1 MKRSLQMITM
11 TIVAI
16 ALTVAGC
23 GDDDNGSDNFG
34 RVDGTVYLPSTL
46 SASLQPAEGVTVRLS
61 GGDFLETL
69 TTGADGRFGFD
80 DVPARSMTLA
90 LTPGTCLAD
99 TQMTVTVVKNDTL
112 TRDVTLRVDAGG
124 DCIPLPY
131 AGAARMEIDGASNR
145 GVLLY
150 DTAVRAKPA
159 LVVIDL
165 ATGAVGAVEFADL
178 ANVYDLAFVTGDVVV
193 FNCFKTGE
201 GYYLRFWNISTMTAH
216 RGDIYYTSDPVQVGG
231 HLAVAPGGGD
241 VFVSHQTRPGLF
253 SFDGQVYCLNVES
266 GDFTD
271 ADNWE
276 LDGRFGFDSS
286 LVGASVNWPYGLA
299 IDPTTSELLVAN
311 YNDTVIV
318 AIDLNYW
325 GTFDRTANPTAPI
338 PGVRKIAMSTG
349 QAGYRPLLWAFGG
362 DRGVA
367 ASPSFGMLGYQSG
380 ASSFSGL
387 LVEPSLTLT
396 SGSHHLVIDDTRG
409 TWYTLVSDPARPQ
422 STRESVEER
431 SLTTLA
437 KIRHFGTRFI
447 ETPALDPRAF
457 AVNPQTGR
465 LYVGYTNKAILEIFP
480 LD

>member
-1 MKRSLQMITM
+1 MKRSVWMIAM
-11 TIVAI
+11 PIVAM
-16 ALTVAGC
+16 ALTLAAC

-34 RVDGTVYLPSTL
+34 RVDGTVYLPSSL
-46 SASLQPAEGVTVRLS
+46 AASLQPAEGVAVRLS
-61 GGDFLETL
+61 GGDFLETQ

-99 TQMTVTVVKNDTL
+99 TQIAVTVIKNDTV
-112 TRDVTLRVDAGG
+112 TQDVTLQVDAGG

-131 AGAARMEIDGASNR
+131 AGAARMEIDEASNR

-150 DTAVRAKPA
+150 DTAVRPKPA

-165 ATGAVGAVEFADL
+165 ATGAVSAAEFADL

-193 FNCFKTGE
+193 FNCFKTGD

-253 SFDGQVYCLNVES
+253 DFDGQVYCLNVES
-266 GDFTD
+266 GGYTD
-271 ADNWE
+271 ADNQT
-276 LDGRFGFDSS
+276 LDGRFAFDSS

-299 IDPTTSELLVAN
+299 IDPATSELLVAN

-318 AIDLNYW
+318 AIDLDFW
-325 GTFDRTANPTAPI
+325 GTFDRTANLTAPI

-349 QAGYRPLLWAFGG
+349 AAGYRPLLWAFGG

-380 ASSFSGL
+380 ASGSAGSL
-387 LVEPSLTLT
+387 LEPSLTLS
-396 SGSHHLVIDDTRG
+396 SGNHHLTIDVVRG

-422 STRESVEER
+422 SSRESVEER
-431 SLTTLA
+431 SLQTLA
-437 KIRHFGTRFI
+437 KVRHFGTRFI

-457 AVNPQTGR
+457 AVNPQSGR
-465 LYVGYTNKAILEIFP
+465 LYVGYTNKAILEIFS
-480 LD
+480 LE